1 VPHVRFHVVSLRAAE
16 PLKPN
21 AAQPADIAQLH
32 IVADRIM
39 AALARQE

>member
-16 PLKPN
+16 PLKPH
-21 AAQPADIAQLH
+21 AAWPADIAQLR

-39 AALARQE
+39 AAVARHE